1 MRIVYLADAR
11 LPTEKAH
18 GLQVMQMCRALALNG
33 HEVTLVVPARKNPI
47 TQTPW
52 EFYGMEPLFRIVRV
66 PLIDF
71 IPYDRLLGRLALWLT
86 SAQFVWNAR
95 AAMAEAD
102 PDVVYTRDPFSV
114 LSAPRAAACVFEAHD
129 FPTRVTWL
137 HRRLW
142 RRCRRLVAVTEG
154 LRKKFV
160 EAGVPAAKT
169 QVAHDAVDPER
180 FAVAQDRA
188 AARAELGLPK
198 EGFLALYTGHLYPYK
213 GADDALEASTMLERG
228 MKVVFV
234 GGRDAD
240 LARLKAKA
248 AELKAK
254 DAEFIGRVP
263 HARIPLWLRAADVC
277 LLPTRAADAHAADY
291 LSPMKLFEYLAAGR
305 AVVATDLPSV
315 REVLGEGEAE
325 FVPPGDPKALAAK
338 LNALRAE
345 PERLAELEW
354 ASLRLAQKHT
364 WRNRAEAVVAE
375 LTRTEERRGWLS
387 RHRAEILV
395 VALAF
400 LVRLLYI
407 GVFPQVALGGGDAGL
422 YIDQADWLRGAI
434 SWEAIAEK
442 RGAGVSPYVQPGYPL
457 FLAAVRTLFGKD
469 LFWVRLIQAAV
480 SAATVLAMMRL
491 AEAAVSRRA
500 ALAAGLLGAFH
511 VPMIV
516 ESGVPYTE
524 TLYAFLLTL
533 GGLFAFRAATT
544 RSAGWALAAGAAMA
558 AAGATRELGF
568 YTAALFALYLLA
580 AKRSPKLFAV
590 FLIPVVLAAGAIS
603 LRNRQV
609 AETYVLQT
617 PPLIAK
623 RYEKTLEDPNSR
635 RMLLAPERWPLYAEG
650 VIRFFRLPHR
660 LPDVSSGVALKQAM
674 LEGDWKAVR
683 EAREEL
689 LMKAILVLLHWLLL
703 LLAAVGFLSGKVK
716 KEARWLVAIAVG
728 FAMLSIIAGSV
739 ARLQG
744 FAAFEPLA
752 RYRFPIEP
760 LLLVLS
766 AAGLVVL
773 ENSRTRRDRPW
784 KGRQGGVLRDSSF
797 TS

>member
-1 MRIVYLADAR
+1 MRIIYLADAR

-33 HEVTLVVPARKNPI
+33 HEVTLIVPSRKNPI
-47 TQTPW
+47 IQTPW

-66 PLIDF
+66 PLVDF

-95 AAMAEAD
+95 AAAAEAD

-114 LSAPRAAACVFEAHD
+114 LSAPSAAACVFEAHD

-142 RRCRRLVAVTEG
+142 RKCRRLVAVTEG

-160 EAGVPAAKT
+160 EAGVPVAKT

-180 FAVAQDRA
+180 FAIPQDRA

-213 GADDALEASTMLERG
+213 GADDALEASTRLERG

-234 GGRDAD
+234 GGRDDD
-240 LARLKAKA
+240 LARLKARA
-248 AELKAK
+248 AELKVK

-325 FVPPGDPKALAAK
+325 LVPPGDPKALAAK

-345 PERLAELEW
+345 PGRLADLER

-364 WRNRAEAVVAE
+364 WRKRAEAVVAG
-375 LTRTEERRGWLS
+375 LSSSGIRQQASGVSLRTALGITL
-387 RHRAEILV
+387 
-395 VALAF
+395 LAF
-400 LVRLLYI
+400 LVRLLYV
-407 GVFPQVALGGGDAGL
+407 GFFPQVPLAGGDAGL

-434 SWEAIAEK
+434 SWEAIAGK

-457 FLAAVRTLFGKD
+457 FLAAIRTLFGED
-469 LFWVRLIQAAV
+469 LFWVRLIQASV

-516 ESGVPYTE
+516 ESGIPYTE
-524 TLYAFLLTL
+524 TLYAFLLLL
-533 GGLFAFRAATT
+533 GGLFAFRAATA

-580 AKRSPKLFAV
+580 AKRSSKLFAA

-609 AETYVLQT
+609 AETYALQT

-650 VIRFFRLPHR
+650 VVRFFRLPHR
-660 LPDVSSGVALKQAM
+660 LPDVSSGVALKRAM

-683 EAREEL
+683 EARGEIF
-689 LMKAILVLLHWLLL
+689 MKAVLVLLHWLLL
-703 LLAAVGFLSGKVK
+703 LAALTGFLSGKAK

-728 FAMLSIIAGSV
+728 FAMISIIAGSV

-752 RYRFPIEP
+752 RYRFPVEP
-760 LLLVLS
+760 LLLVM
-766 AAGLVVL
+766 AGAGLTVL
-773 ENSRTRRDRPW
+773 ERRRR
-784 KGRQGGVLRDSSF
+784 KAV